1 MSRTTKGGASPH
13 QVAGNRGRELIR
25 EGRER
30 KQGFEALRETGNKPS
45 LKIGPLLKA
54 KRT

>member
-1 MSRTTKGGASPH
+1 MSRTVKGGSSPH
-13 QVAGNRGRELIR
+13 QVAAERGRVLIR
-25 EGRER
+25 EERER
-30 KQGFEALRETGNKPS
+30 KKAFELLREEGNKPS